1 MVLKIGLTGGIGS
14 GKSTVCKIFSE
25 FGVPV
30 IDADII
36 AHSLVRPG
44 MPALEEIAKTFGK
57 ELISNDGTLDRKKI
71 RDQIFANDTE
81 RKKLENILHPA
92 VYKEISVQ
100 VENINSKYCII
111 SIPLLI
117 ETDASDTVDRIL
129 VIDVPRELQL
139 QRASNRDK
147 TNKSDIKLIIDS
159 QISREDRLAAA
170 DDIVNND
177 GNIENLHRQI
187 SGLHEYYSDI

>member
-44 MPALEEIAKTFGK
+44 MPALEEIAKAFGK

-81 RKKLENILHPA
+81 RKKLEDILHPA

-147 TNKSDIKLIIDS
+147 TNRSDIESIIDS

-177 GNIENLHRQI
+177 DNIENLHRQI
-187 SGLHEYYSDI
+187 SGLHEYYSSI

>member
-81 RKKLENILHPA
+81 RKKLEDILHPA

-147 TNKSDIKLIIDS
+147 TNKSDIESIIDS

-177 GNIENLHRQI
+177 GNIKNLHRQI
-187 SGLHEYYSDI
+187 SALHEYYSGI

>member
-14 GKSTVCKIFSE
+14 GKSTACEIFSE

-44 MPALEEIAKTFGK
+44 MPALEEIAKAFGN
-57 ELISNDGTLDRKKI
+57 EVISKDGTLDREKI
-71 RDQIFANDTE
+71 RDQIFTNETE
-81 RKKLENILHPA
+81 RKKLENILHPS
-92 VYKEISVQ
+92 VYKEISIQ
-100 VENINSKYCII
+100 VENINFKYCII
-111 SIPLLI
+111 SIPLLL
-117 ETDASDTVDRIL
+117 ETNATMAVDRIL

-139 QRASNRDK
+139 ERASNRDK
-147 TNKSDIKLIIDS
+147 INKSDIESIIDS
-159 QISREDRLAAA
+159 QISRKQRLAAA
-170 DDIVNND
+170 DDIVNNE

-187 SGLHEYYSDI
+187 SGLHEYYSSI

>member
-100 VENINSKYCII
+100 VENIISKYCII

-147 TNKSDIKLIIDS
+147 TNKSDIKSIIDS

>member
-14 GKSTVCKIFSE
+14 GKSTVCKMFSE

-71 RDQIFANDTE
+71 RDQIFANETK
-81 RKKLENILHPA
+81 RKKLEDILHPA

-147 TNKSDIKLIIDS
+147 TNKSDIESIIDS

-187 SGLHEYYSDI
+187 SGLHEYYSGI

>member
-81 RKKLENILHPA
+81 RKKLEDILHPA

-147 TNKSDIKLIIDS
+147 TNRSDIESIIDS

-187 SGLHEYYSDI
+187 SGLHEYYSGI